1 MRNSNCSNNN
11 NSSVLGTKAG
21 NFTEYGSI
29 CSKEEIKET
38 INLYRSGKARENLV
52 RLNNKDLFNFICW
65 FLICFFF
72 LEIDYC

>member
-52 RLNNKDLFNFICW
+52 S
-65 FLICFFF
+65 
-72 LEIDYC
+72 E